1 MTSKEMVKKL
11 NAFPHNTTLYIFC
24 NGEFL
29 PVDCIRLNRE
39 DEEAIILPIK
49 DFPVPTKK

>member
-11 NAFPHNTTLYIFC
+11 NAMPHDTVLYIFC

-29 PVDCIRLNRE
+29 PIDCICLDRE
-39 DEEAIILPIK
+39 DEEAVILPIK
-49 DFPVPTKK
+49 DFPVPPKK

>member
-1 MTSKEMVKKL
+1 MTSEEMAKKL
-11 NAFPHNTTLYIFC
+11 NVMPHGTVMYIFY

-29 PVDCIRLNRE
+29 PIDCIRLNKE

-49 DFPVPTKK
+49 DCPPAPEK

>member
-1 MTSKEMVKKL
+1 MTSEEMVKKL
-11 NAFPHNTTLYIFC
+11 NVMPHGTTMYIFY

-29 PVDCIRLNRE
+29 PIDCIRLNRE

-49 DFPVPTKK
+49 DFPAAPKK

>member
-1 MTSKEMVKKL
+1 MTSEELVKKL
-11 NAFPHNTTLYIFC
+11 NVMPHGTVLYIFY

-29 PVDCIRLNRE
+29 PIDCVRLNKD

-49 DFPVPTKK
+49 DCSAAPQK

>member
-1 MTSKEMVKKL
+1 MTSEEMAKKL
-11 NAFPHNTTLYIFC
+11 NAMPHGTAMYIFY

-29 PVDCIRLNRE
+29 PIDCIRFNRE

-49 DFPVPTKK
+49 DFPAASKK